1 MKRLISSL
9 VFLSAVLFGITTAAN
24 AQTIQTPSA
33 GEIMFILDASSSM
46 LYTDNSSSTRMD
58 KAKAALSQ
66 VVENLPSDTRV
77 GLRVYGNTV
86 GETDQV
92 NGCKDTSVI
101 SKPAANNGQKL
112 SAAIKNIQAKGWTLM
127 GTALQAV
134 EKDFTTEGPKTVILV
149 SDGVERCAPPEPCEV
164 AKSLV
169 SKGIDAKVHTV
180 GLLVDPAARK
190 QLQCIA
196 DNGNGTYYDVNDA
209 DRLQKALTALAEKEV
224 SLFNGEG
231 AAVRG
236 SNNVLD
242 APALLP
248 DTLYKDTIEGEE
260 ILYYGFDALPK
271 QKITVTIQAADNEN
285 TLGQFDYLRLR
296 TYSKLDGS
304 KLSAG
309 GFFGNSENFFRGA
322 DIVTTSFEID
332 TQEQGITE
340 PQPIAF
346 SAQISNNESTVP
358 LQIKVTV
365 EGGEA
370 PDRAPVDESGVA
382 TASDKADDNKTN
394 GLPAWL
400 IVLITL
406 LVVAVLAGAA
416 YVARQHILKKKLANQ
431 PTQLEQP
438 PSNDQL

>member
-1 MKRLISSL
+1 MKR
-9 VFLSAVLFGITTAAN
+9 FLSSIALIIALLIGADTVN
-24 AQTIQTPSA
+24 AQTIETPAA

-46 LYTDNSSSTRMD
+46 LYTDGTNTTRMD

-86 GETDQV
+86 GEADQI
-92 NGCKDTSVI
+92 NGCNDTSVI
-101 SKPAANNGQKL
+101 SKPASDNGEKL
-112 SAAIKNIQAKGWTLM
+112 STAIKSIQAKGWTLM
-127 GTALQAV
+127 GSALQAV
-134 EKDFTTEGPKTVILV
+134 ENDFTTEGPKTVILV
-149 SDGVERCAPPEPCEV
+149 SDGVERCAPPEPCDV
-164 AKSLV
+164 AKTIA
-169 SKGIDAKVHTV
+169 SKGIDAKIHTV
-180 GLLVDPAARK
+180 GLLVDPAARS

-248 DTLYKDTIEGEE
+248 DTLYKDTITGEQ

-285 TLGQFDYLRLR
+285 TLGQLDYLRIK

-304 KLSAG
+304 TLSAG
-309 GFFGNSENFFRGA
+309 GFFGASENFSRGT
-322 DIVTTSFEID
+322 DIATTTFEID
-332 TQEQGITE
+332 TKKQGITE
-340 PQPIAF
+340 AQPIAF
-346 SAQISNNESTVP
+346 SVQVSNNQATVP
-358 LQIKVTV
+358 LQIKVSA

-370 PDRAPVDESGVA
+370 PERAPVDESGVA
-382 TASDKADDNKTN
+382 TVSDKADDNKTN